1 LTPPARVPTL
11 DSGENGGLANRPRSH
26 GLGEPMKRLAFVFAV
41 LALGALCTTGSN
53 AGAQSAATALTA
65 NEDGIQLHETRKGSK
80 EDLGEEGKAYDKH
93 VGGLVWLE
101 ATAGPSRFNAT
112 QFRTLDIVPSQVQSA
127 IPSVVV
133 SGPEFGAALRF
144 RTGSTTI
151 GARFKRADYQPFD
164 LTQVGLDLGFLVRAI
179 PYVHPSIRLGFNYC
193 TTTGGLVIPGF
204 ENVVRDVRSRGGGAT
219 IGAGLRI
226 PIVKWVSIAADLD
239 YSIIGLVFRGT
250 ENFTGSRFTA
260 GTAGTAIA
268 GTFALTFH
276 VGS

>member
-1 LTPPARVPTL
+1 
-11 DSGENGGLANRPRSH
+11 
-26 GLGEPMKRLAFVFAV
+26 MIRLALICTA
-41 LALGALCTTGSN
+41 LALGVLCTVGN
-53 AGAQSAATALTA
+53 GACAQSAASTLSSDGDVIELNGPGSVP
-65 NEDGIQLHETRKGSK
+65 NEDQPDDR
-80 EDLGEEGKAYDKH
+80 KAYEKR
-93 VGGLVWLE
+93 VGGLLWLE

-112 QFRTLDIVPSQVQSA
+112 HFRALDIIPPQVQA
-127 IPSVVV
+127 AVPSVVV

-144 RTGSTTI
+144 RTGSATV

-164 LTQVGLDLGFLVRAI
+164 LTQVGLDLGFLIRAV

-193 TTTGGLVIPGF
+193 TTTGGLVIPGYD
-204 ENVVRDVRSRGGGAT
+204 NLVSNVRSQGGGAT

-226 PIVKWVSIAADLD
+226 PLVKWVSIAADFD

-250 ENFTGSRFTA
+250 ENFTGGSFTA

-276 VGS
+276 VGT